1 MRLYKRNAKGE
12 PQFWDISELPN
23 GNISL
28 KYGLVAGTTVHDEEV
43 AKKLVKGNEIE
54 SRIKAKRKEGYKEA
68 TIKKKKKP
76 KKVTAAQLNAQA
88 RAKLISKL
96 KINI

>member
-28 KYGLVAGTTVHDEEV
+28 KYGLVAGATIHDEEV
-43 AKKLVKGNEIE
+43 ARKLVKGNEIE
-54 SRIKAKRKEGYKEA
+54 SRIKAKRKEGYKEVSELKDNA
-68 TIKKKKKP
+68 PESFPDYVSLINY
-76 KKVTAAQLNAQA
+76 LNT
-88 RAKLISKL
+88 SKE
-96 KINI
+96 

>member
-28 KYGLVAGTTVHDEEV
+28 KYGLVAGATVHDEEV
-43 AKKLVKGNEIE
+43 A
-54 SRIKAKRKEGYKEA
+54 RKCIDAIVDFYENDLHMP
-68 TIKKKKKP
+68 TH
-76 KKVTAAQLNAQA
+76 
-88 RAKLISKL
+88 ISKFVESDDRSWIDNVY
-96 KINI
+96 KK